1 MNAWRF
7 IFLIITEIHSSIE
20 VTESSI
26 SSVDEPHLHRDDEPE
41 LHRGDEPNLHYLHH
55 GDEPELHRGDE
66 PSLHRGM
73 AISTE
78 QPLQLSREVETLL
91 LDNIDSKLN
100 QLEDLNVETIV
111 MERHLAKFSGQD
123 NDFNLTG
130 RLLEEMEMKMINS
143 YKEELD
149 ELKRIIISANHK
161 LDSAAIKEV
170 NSAVDNTEVFLEAGG
185 ELLESVVKNHVQSKG
200 HKLEDEIKE
209 KDVYAGNSED
219 FVSDYADLLTNQ
231 DEITKDEEE
240 TILKAIDKDLYDLD
254 ILEGEKKGHLKYIS
268 KHLEDPVGP
277 SQELSIAKEVLMDVN
292 SKDLKDYQFSLRKM
306 KTNIHKAK
314 GHLNLTQIDEIIA
327 SLERAN
333 IFLEV
338 NKERID
344 LVNILD
350 EGAGD
355 VESNEDGTHDKFEYS
370 EDQRYNKLDQLEA
383 VSKLDINPIKA
394 FPEKVV
400 ADKKE
405 ENSSEIFPT
414 KYMTENESVSIQEM
428 IIGALPVRIVTMI
441 VILITLLLLIIYTAV
456 RCKLFGSRATRSRD
470 KFGEIGGIGSPSGD
484 EKTNQFG
491 CGNYKA
497 TAVVNDVNEADCDGK
512 SKTWRDGWKN
522 EGEKMRKQK

>member
-1 MNAWRF
+1 
-7 IFLIITEIHSSIE
+7 
-20 VTESSI
+20 
-26 SSVDEPHLHRDDEPE
+26 
-41 LHRGDEPNLHYLHH
+41 
-55 GDEPELHRGDE
+55 
-66 PSLHRGM
+66 
-73 AISTE
+73 
-78 QPLQLSREVETLL
+78 
-91 LDNIDSKLN
+91 
-100 QLEDLNVETIV
+100 
-111 MERHLAKFSGQD
+111 
-123 NDFNLTG
+123 
-130 RLLEEMEMKMINS
+130 MKMINS

-370 EDQRYNKLDQLEA
+370 ED
-383 VSKLDINPIKA
+383 
-394 FPEKVV
+394 
-400 ADKKE
+400 
-405 ENSSEIFPT
+405 
-414 KYMTENESVSIQEM
+414 
-428 IIGALPVRIVTMI
+428 
-441 VILITLLLLIIYTAV
+441 
-456 RCKLFGSRATRSRD
+456 
-470 KFGEIGGIGSPSGD
+470 
-484 EKTNQFG
+484 
-491 CGNYKA
+491 
-497 TAVVNDVNEADCDGK
+497 
-512 SKTWRDGWKN
+512 
-522 EGEKMRKQK
+522 